1 MRRARQL
8 ANRLYPLPRFG
19 DNGFT
24 VSPTTPDSPAAAPDS
39 RSVSVFEV
47 VWRTAIWNVYLVLA
61 SLFFGFLACFVGWLP
76 PRGDWA
82 YQLARMWSRGWLWLA
97 GVRPEVSR
105 ESELDPSQGYVF
117 LANHQSY
124 FDIPTLIHTLPGQT
138 RFMAKRGL
146 FQIPIFG
153 WALHA
158 GGFIPVDRR
167 DRKSGRA
174 TFAAALDRLSR
185 GRSVLIFPEE
195 TRSRDGRLLPFKR
208 GGILLALKSGYPI
221 VPVGISGTAAVQPPG
236 SLRVRPGPVTV
247 RYGMPI
253 EVADF
258 AAEERRGLAV
268 QVRAEVERLRGE
280 APSQGVS

>member
-1 MRRARQL
+1 VS
-8 ANRLYPLPRFG
+8 LP
-19 DNGFT
+19 
-24 VSPTTPDSPAAAPDS
+24 TPELPAAAPDS
-39 RSVSVFEV
+39 RPVSTFET

-61 SLFFGFLACFVGWLP
+61 SIICGFVACFVGWLP

-82 YQLARMWSRGWLWLA
+82 YPLARLWSGGWLWFA
-97 GVRPEVSR
+97 GVRPQVSQEVA
-105 ESELDPSQGYVF
+105 LDPHQGYVF

-221 VPVGISGTAAVQPPG
+221 VPVGIRGTAAVQPPG

-247 RYGMPI
+247 RYGKPI
-253 EVADF
+253 KVTEL
-258 AAEERRGLAV
+258 AAEERRGLAAL
-268 QVRAEVERLRGE
+268 VRAEVERLRGE
-280 APSQGVS
+280 DTAQGVS